1 MDGTKPRIPIIVPL
15 STLFVGLILSSFM
28 EFLILFFRKF
38 AICQHFSIIFRNQI
52 YLLKFMKRPIV
63 EVETHLHRSFSGE
76 AGEAESPDGFAYY
89 LWGVALR
96 RSGES
101 FEGFNLGTAVDE
113 DLMEVKSSGKSGK
126 KWEKVGTSTGI
137 SRNLREHLQKTS
149 ENHGICPSQ
158 KKSG

>member
-28 EFLILFFRKF
+28 EFLILFFRKS
-38 AICQHFSIIFRNQI
+38 AICQHVSIIFRHLPIKI
-52 YLLKFMKRPIV
+52 YSTPHCGSGNPPF
-63 EVETHLHRSFSGE
+63 HRSFSGE
-76 AGEAESPDGFAYY
+76 AGEAESADGFAYY

-113 DLMEVKSSGKSGK
+113 DLMEVKSSGKRWK
-126 KWEKVGTSTGI
+126 KWE
-137 SRNLREHLQKTS
+137 HLQES
-149 ENHGICPSQ
+149 QGI
-158 KKSG
+158 